1 MPEKFYFYRREEPLR
16 KFPTAGAL
24 LQHNER
30 VSYQGYHRWGQCL
43 VSNPELPSPS
53 EWGWTKSESDAWHPR
68 WTTLP
73 ETSKECL
80 ELVKCGC
87 RAERGCKAR
96 YKCAKAGMSCT
107 AFVNAMGNA
116 RERIKLND
124 FTS

>member
-53 EWGWTKSESDAWHPR
+53 EWDGQNPSQMHGILGGLHYLKHQKNAWS
-68 WTTLP
+68 L
-73 ETSKECL
+73 
-80 ELVKCGC
+80 
-87 RAERGCKAR
+87 
-96 YKCAKAGMSCT
+96 
-107 AFVNAMGNA
+107 
-116 RERIKLND
+116 
-124 FTS
+124 